1 SVVTDFQVV
10 EQMHQTKVN
19 VPVTFGQVFVRGDVP
34 AGIYL
39 QAVSADGVKYDTQV
53 DEKARHADGSLRH
66 GIITVF
72 IPQTETDKTENILLT
87 TTSVNP
93 NSSPLTIADLLAT
106 SYDVVVNLNVG
117 GQNYRASAK
126 ELLQNV
132 ATNGTA
138 QKWLSGG
145 LVTEWLLQTPVL
157 DDNDQPHSHLTA
169 RFNVRA
175 YKGMDRVRTSVIIEN
190 DWAYEPNPSGFTYDV
205 SISVAGKIIYTKFG
219 LAHTHH
225 ARWRKVFWWGEEPD
239 IDVKHNIEYLFSTRS
254 VPTYDRK
261 ISVSQAALANMN
273 NNFEPM
279 SNGNIS
285 EYMPQTGAQDGIGPL
300 PRWAALYLLT
310 MDPRAKGNI
319 LMNGDA
325 AGSYQ
330 VHYRDKTTD
339 LPVSLDDHPY
349 MTLLGNYEGTYNP
362 RTGRHDAFP
371 SVSNSLQK
379 YMPDDAHQPS
389 LAYLPYVVTGD
400 YYYLEELQFW
410 ANWNMLRAN
419 PEYRAFEKGLLRWG
433 QVRAQAWSLRTLG
446 QVAYITPDDHPLKHY
461 FVERLNNNIETYLEE
476 TVQNPDVNKL
486 GLLAE
491 GNYIVAEPYMLPPW
505 EDDFFTWTT
514 GYLVHLGFANALPL
528 LRWKSAFVLGRLI
541 DPDYCWLHA
550 SEYDIQIGTK
560 ANGIFKTFAQLDNA
574 NFSSDCR
581 GLEMSGYPESATGF
595 GANLQPAI
603 AMVAD
608 AGIEGGAEA
617 WMKYETRSPKQDYSS
632 SPQFAI
638 VPRTLNPGYGLVP
651 PVINPPGGKFS
662 GSVQVTLSTP
672 SSGAS
677 IYFTL
682 DGSTPSQAS
691 TLYTHSFQLTNK
703 TMVKAIAVSNGLV
716 SSINSADFIIEQDLI
731 SPKIENAVAYLSPA
745 RVIVRFSEG
754 IEKASAENIAHYAID
769 HQILISN
776 ASLSQDGKTVILI
789 TSDLIPDINYTL
801 TVNGIKDLA
810 ASPNTIAANSKFM
823 FSVKKRAQNDL
834 IVLYTFTENKG
845 TIIKDVSGV
854 GVAMDIQIENPAAVK
869 WGDGFLKIN
878 GATTIASSGAA
889 TKIVEACKASK
900 EVTIEA
906 WVRPASL
913 NQSGPARIVT
923 LSSDAY
929 HRDFTLGQESSSYET
944 RLRTTTTGE
953 NGMNPA
959 LRANAVVL
967 PQLTHLVYTR
977 SSQGSAR
984 IFINGKQVSN
994 SSDISGSFA
1003 NWSDFRFALANEL
1016 NGGRK
1021 WLGEF
1026 HLVAVYSRALTE
1038 NEILGNFAAGP
1049 FSADSPLTLQR
1060 GKTKQPESFNLRQN
1074 YPNPF
1079 NAETTIEFNLSNATF
1094 ATVKIYSVTGKE
1106 IETLVSGN
1114 LTAGI
1119 HRVKW
1124 NAGDWASGVYFYR
1137 LIITRIE
1144 GEKKTLYNKKLLL
1157 MK

>member
-1 SVVTDFQVV
+1 MVCNYKIRLLVFIFLLFIGYAPSWSSVVTDFQVV
-10 EQMHQTKVN
+10 EHMHQTKVN

-34 AGIYL
+34 AGTYL
-39 QAVSADGVKYDTQV
+39 QAVSSDGVKYDTQV

-72 IPQTETDKTENILLT
+72 IPRTDADETENILLT
-87 TTSVNP
+87 TTSENP

-106 SYDVVVNLNVG
+106 SYDVVVNLNIG
-117 GQNYRASAK
+117 GHNYRASAK
-126 ELLQNV
+126 ELLQNA

-138 QKWLSGG
+138 QRWLSGG

-157 DDNDQPHSHLTA
+157 DSNGQPHPHLTA

-205 SISVAGKIIYTKFG
+205 SIAVAGKIVYTKFG

-225 ARWRKVFWWGEEPD
+225 ARWRKVFWWGEEPG
-239 IDVKHNIEYLFSTRS
+239 IDVKHNIEYLFSTRA

-261 ISVSQAALANMN
+261 ISVSQAALAGMSTY
-273 NNFEPM
+273 FEPM
-279 SNGNIS
+279 SNGNITA
-285 EYMPQTGAQDGIGPL
+285 YMPQTGAQDDIGPL
-300 PRWAALYLLT
+300 PRWAAIYLLT
-310 MDPRAKGNI
+310 MDPRAKGNT

-330 VHYRDKTTD
+330 IHYRDKSTD
-339 LPVSLDDHPY
+339 LPVSLQNFPY

-362 RTGRHDAFP
+362 RTGKHEAFP
-371 SVSNSLQK
+371 SVSTSLQK
-379 YMPDDAHQPS
+379 YTPDDAHQPS

-486 GLLAE
+486 GFLAE

-541 DPDYCWLHA
+541 NPDYCWLHA

-560 ANGIFKTFAQLDNA
+560 ANGIFTTFAQLYNA
-574 NFSSDCR
+574 NFNSDCR
-581 GLEMSGYPESATGF
+581 GLEMSGYPQSATGF

-603 AMVAD
+603 AIVAD

-617 WMKYETRSPKQDYSS
+617 WSKYESRSPKQDYSTA
-632 SPQFAI
+632 PQFAI
-638 VPRTLNPGYGLVP
+638 VPRTSSPGYGLVQP
-651 PVINPPGGKFS
+651 SINPPGGEFT
-662 GSVQVTLSTP
+662 GSVEVTLSTP
-672 SSGAS
+672 GSGAS
-677 IYFTL
+677 IYYTL
-682 DGSTPSQAS
+682 DGSIPTRSS
-691 TLYTHSFQLTNK
+691 TLYTHSFLLTSK
-703 TMVKAIAVSNGLV
+703 TTVRAISISDGLV
-716 SSINSADFIIEQDLI
+716 SDISSADF
-731 SPKIENAVAYLSPA
+731 
-745 RVIVRFSEG
+745 
-754 IEKASAENIAHYAID
+754 
-769 HQILISN
+769 
-776 ASLSQDGKTVILI
+776 
-789 TSDLIPDINYTL
+789 
-801 TVNGIKDLA
+801 
-810 ASPNTIAANSKFM
+810 FM
-823 FSVKKRAQNDL
+823 FSEKNRAKKDIL
-834 IVLYTFTENKG
+834 VLYTFRENKG

-854 GVAMDIQIENPAAVK
+854 GAAMDIQIENPATVT

-889 TKIVEACKASK
+889 TKIIAACKASK
-900 EVTIEA
+900 EVTIET
-906 WVRPASL
+906 WVRPASI

-959 LRANAVVL
+959 LRADAAVL

-977 SSQGSAR
+977 SSQGTAR
-984 IFINGKQVSN
+984 IFINGKQVS
-994 SSDISGSFA
+994 SSNDISGSFA

-1026 HLVAVYSRALTE
+1026 HLVAVYSRALTQD
-1038 NEILGNFAAGP
+1038 EILGNFAAGP
-1049 FSADSPLTLQR
+1049 FSADSPLTLQNA
-1060 GKTKQPESFNLRQN
+1060 KPKHPVSLELVQN

-1079 NAETTIEFNLSNATF
+1079 NAETTIEFTLPRAKF
-1094 ATVKIYSVTGKE
+1094 ATLKIFSVTGKE
-1106 IETLVSGN
+1106 IETIVSDN
-1114 LTAGI
+1114 FSAGT
-1119 HRVKW
+1119 HRAKW
-1124 NAGDWASGVYFYR
+1124 NAGNLASGVYFYQLSTAR
-1137 LIITRIE
+1137 TE